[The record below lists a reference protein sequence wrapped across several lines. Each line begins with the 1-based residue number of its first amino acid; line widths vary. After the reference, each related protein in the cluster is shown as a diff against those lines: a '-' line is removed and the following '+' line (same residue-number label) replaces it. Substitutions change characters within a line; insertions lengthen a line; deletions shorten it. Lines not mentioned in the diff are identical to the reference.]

1 MKKQVLLTTGV
12 MGIIGGAIVYLFGG
26 NLAVSIVCCVILFL
40 LLWLINRP
48 QELASVLA
56 ESSGSPDGQ
65 YLLEEGKKEL
75 LSVDDCLS
83 SIKDEQIYA
92 AASAVR
98 DEMDKISN
106 VLKEEPER
114 ISSAAH
120 FFSYYLPV
128 FESILARYRKLQEN
142 GVEEESRKM
151 VRKACSDIGEA
162 MKRLRESLFEGD
174 MLDLSADIKV
184 MNQSLQSAGL
194 LGNDWHPSRKGPG
207 DE

>member
-1 MKKQVLLTTGV
+1 M
-12 MGIIGGAIVYLFGG
+12 
-26 NLAVSIVCCVILFL
+26 
-40 LLWLINRP
+40 
-48 QELASVLA
+48 
-56 ESSGSPDGQ
+56 
-65 YLLEEGKKEL
+65 EEGQKQL

-92 AASAVR
+92 AAAAVR

-128 FESILARYRKLQEN
+128 FESILARYQKLEEN
-142 GVEEESRKM
+142 GAEEECREM
-151 VRKACSDIGEA
+151 VLKACSDIGEA
-162 MKRLRESLFEGD
+162 MKRLRGSLFEGD
-174 MLDLSADIKV
+174 MFDLSADIKV

-194 LGNDWHPSRKGPG
+194 LGNNWHPSRKGTG

>member
-26 NLAVSIVCCVILFL
+26 NLAVSVVCGIILFL
-40 LLWLINRP
+40 LLWLISRP
-48 QELASVLA
+48 QKSTSALVEP
-56 ESSGSPDGQ
+56 SGKPDGQ
-65 YLLEEGKKEL
+65 SLLEEGQKQI

-83 SIKDEQIYA
+83 GIKDEQIYA
-92 AASAVR
+92 AAAAVR

-142 GVEEESRKM
+142 GAEEECREM
-151 VRKACSDIGEA
+151 VLKACSDIGEA
-162 MKRLRESLFEGD
+162 MKRLRGSLFEGD
-174 MLDLSADIKV
+174 MLDLSAEIKV

-194 LGNDWHPSRKGPG
+194 LGNDWRPKQKGAG
-207 DE
+207 Q

>member
-26 NLAVSIVCCVILFL
+26 NLAVSIVCGVILFL

-48 QELASVLA
+48 QELPSALV
-56 ESSGSPDGQ
+56 EPSGNPDGQ
-65 YLLEEGKKEL
+65 SLLEEGQKQL

-114 ISSAAH
+114 VSSAAH

-128 FESILARYRKLQEN
+128 FGSILARYRRLQEN
-142 GVEEESRKM
+142 GVEEESREM
-151 VRKACSDIGEA
+151 VLKACSDIGEA
-162 MKRLRESLFEGD
+162 MKQLRVSLFEGD

-194 LGNDWHPSRKGPG
+194 LGNDWRPKQKGAG
-207 DE
+207 R

>member
-26 NLAVSIVCCVILFL
+26 NLAVSIVCGIILFL
-40 LLWLINRP
+40 LLWLIIRP
-48 QELASVLA
+48 QKSASVLA
-56 ESSGSPDGQ
+56 ESSGRS
-65 YLLEEGKKEL
+65 LLEEGQKQL
-75 LSVDDCLS
+75 LSVDDCIS

-92 AASAVR
+92 AAAAIR

-128 FESILARYRKLQEN
+128 FESILARYQKLEEN
-142 GVEEESRKM
+142 GAEEECREM
-151 VRKACSDIGEA
+151 VLKACSDIGEA
-162 MKRLRESLFEGD
+162 MKRLRGSLFEGD
-174 MLDLSADIKV
+174 MFDLSADIKV

-194 LGNDWHPSRKGPG
+194 LGNNWHPSRKGTG